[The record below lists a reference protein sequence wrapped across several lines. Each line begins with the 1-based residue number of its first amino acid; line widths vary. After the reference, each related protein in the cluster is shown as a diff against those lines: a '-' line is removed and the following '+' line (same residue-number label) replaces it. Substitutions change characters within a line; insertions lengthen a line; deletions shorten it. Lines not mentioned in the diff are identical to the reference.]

1 MVHTSSVEEEP
12 SLKAVY
18 PTGLDKFDDLD
29 HEHWREATELGEYG
43 EGFRGRTM
51 QAMTSLPSSPVT
63 SHARMLQ
70 VPLAHEGT
78 NMVQHVR

>member
-1 MVHTSSVEEEP
+1 MAHTSSVEEP

-29 HEHWREATELGEYG
+29 HKHWKEATELREYG
-43 EGFRGRTM
+43 EGFQGRTM
-51 QAMTSLPSSPVT
+51 QGKTSLPSSPVT
-63 SHARMLQ
+63 SHASMLQ